1 MKPKKIWKEKVRR
14 LARWARGEPAPPV
27 RIDLE
32 PTFGCNLLCKF
43 CWQRDPYRVEITNY
57 KNAISEER
65 LYEIVHEA
73 GRMGVLDWQ
82 IAGGWEPM
90 VKPRVAMGIMNLIKE
105 YGMRGCL
112 TTNGT
117 LFKDESIRNLVEVGW
132 DQILFSLEGPDAE
145 THDYLTGIS
154 GSFDKSVAAMM
165 GFKEWKKKLG
175 RDDPQYSFH
184 TVLTNRNYDKIPEML
199 EWGNKLGVC
208 GVNFEPINVWSEDG
222 EKLKLSPEQMA
233 ELPVH
238 LKRGLEANRRL
249 YVPTNIEQLLE
260 TRLVD
265 KSKMDEILK
274 DDLESFQRDKGGKKK
289 ESESPVVEDGDGPQL
304 VYSPCFEPWLNI
316 EIRASG
322 HVVECR
328 LCDYQDDAEMIQEK
342 SLDEIWYGG
351 YLASVRERIIK
362 GDLPPYCRTC
372 AAGIVVDLREVRE
385 ALSKQL
391 GRGWM

>member
-14 LARWARGEPAPPV
+14 LARWARGEPAAPV

-32 PTFGCNLLCKF
+32 PTYGCNLLCKF

-90 VKPRVAMGIMNLIKE
+90 VKPRVAMRIMNLIKE

-117 LFKDESIRNLVEVGW
+117 LFKDDSIRNLVEVGW

-145 THDYLTGIS
+145 THDYLTGVS

-165 GFKEWKKKLG
+165 GFKEWKSKLG

-238 LKRGLEANRRL
+238 LKRGLKANRRL

-274 DDLESFQRDKGGKKK
+274 DDLETFQRGKGGKQKR
-289 ESESPVVEDGDGPQL
+289 SESSVRGDDDGPQL